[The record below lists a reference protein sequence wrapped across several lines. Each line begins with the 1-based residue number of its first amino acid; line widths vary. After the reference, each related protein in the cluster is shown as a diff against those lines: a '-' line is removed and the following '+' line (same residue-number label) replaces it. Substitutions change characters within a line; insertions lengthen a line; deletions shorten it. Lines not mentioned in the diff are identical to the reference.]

1 MTADELLK
9 PRVKVIAPMPLMKND
24 VGTYLRRIEDNGDF
38 SFGIATTND
47 GVHFFDLEQFKKWPH
62 IFRIVNWWE
71 DVLLEQ
77 LPKYLKMGH
86 NGKVRKVQ
94 RYFLFYDP
102 AEVLFEGGKRRKIKT
117 DWIICTEQDFI
128 EDQSKK

>member
-47 GVHFFDLEQFKKWPH
+47 GVHFFDLEQFG
-62 IFRIVNWWE
+62 R
-71 DVLLEQ
+71 
-77 LPKYLKMGH
+77 
-86 NGKVRKVQ
+86 
-94 RYFLFYDP
+94 
-102 AEVLFEGGKRRKIKT
+102 
-117 DWIICTEQDFI
+117 
-128 EDQSKK
+128 